1 MQRASWRPL
10 QLHPDGNS
18 ILNSSSGT
26 GADQTALMLPPITV
40 QQEQATRHWLH
51 ELGLCLLDHNS
62 SSSTNTIITS
72 ITSTSSTATSSSS
85 SSSSSSGSIVQNALR
100 NGCLLCAVLFIVD
113 PVAAGASHLVQLT
126 HWRPLSVHD
135 CHANL
140 KRALWLLRIKHC
152 PPLPAVYAADPAL
165 HLRGCRSAVW
175 GLLWHMSQHFA
186 APTTCVGGSVS
197 GSSSGSAGSGSEAVV
212 SKALHALAPV
222 LRGGDCGVVLCSH
235 YTLAQVTA
243 VVIVKTLL

>member
-1 MQRASWRPL
+1 
-10 QLHPDGNS
+10 
-18 ILNSSSGT
+18 
-26 GADQTALMLPPITV
+26 MLPPITA

-51 ELGLCLLDHNS
+51 ELGLCLLDHTTTT
-62 SSSTNTIITS
+62 SSTNTTTS
-72 ITSTSSTATSSSS
+72 AIGTAASSGSSS
-85 SSSSSSGSIVQNALR
+85 SIVQNALR
-100 NGCLLCAVLFIVD
+100 NGCLLCAALTVVD
-113 PVAAGASHLVQLT
+113 PVASGASHLVQLT

-140 KRALWLLRIKHC
+140 KRALWLLRVKHC

-186 APTTCVGGSVS
+186 APTTCSNSSSASGGS
-197 GSSSGSAGSGSEAVV
+197 GGGEAVV
-212 SKALHALAPV
+212 SRALQGLAPV
-222 LRGGDCGVVLCSH
+222 LKGGDCGVVLSSH

-243 VVIVKTLL
+243 CFYVLIALKRR